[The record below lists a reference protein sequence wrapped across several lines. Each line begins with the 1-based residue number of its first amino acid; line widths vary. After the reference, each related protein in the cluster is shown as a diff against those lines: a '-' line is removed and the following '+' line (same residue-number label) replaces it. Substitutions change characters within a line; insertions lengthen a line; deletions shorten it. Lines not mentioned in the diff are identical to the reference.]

1 MIRLVIL
8 KRRVI
13 VLRYGLGFG
22 LVCGSRGKGPFPA
35 CHIKVFRILQ
45 GGEFREIIFPD
56 PAEMGFIFLKAGFSP
71 LKKGGE
77 GG

>member
-1 MIRLVIL
+1 VIRSVIF
-8 KRRVI
+8 KEAVI
-13 VLRYGLGFG
+13 VLHYGLGFYR
-22 LVCGSRGKGPFPA
+22 VCGSRRKGPFPA

-56 PAEMGFIFLKAGFSP
+56 PAEMGFISLKAGFSP